1 MRSQSATAG
10 STASTLSSTSQLT
23 VIRLR
28 EYMPMP
34 PPEGSTDPSDRPPA
48 PGDAVQE
55 AGEGAAKNTAV
66 RAAGE
71 IVGKLGSLV
80 LFAVLARQVGDA
92 RLGIFVFALAWAEV
106 AMTPVG
112 LGIDQFLLR
121 QVAADR
127 EKLDSFFWNA
137 IYLKLLRGSPVVVG
151 SIVVVHVLDYPSETR
166 QTVAIIT
173 VALLFE
179 TLERTLLNTF
189 NAFERGE
196 LVAYTI
202 VSQRLTTAVLGL
214 GLLFAGYGVV
224 AVALAYLLGAAI
236 RLLMSVFL
244 LYRRLRAPTRTMPAD
259 VRLEIRRRSLTFT
272 AQDIFG
278 LVLAR
283 ADVLVLAALASDS
296 VVGLYGS
303 ACPVVLWTTLI
314 SSSRA
319 GAFTAMFTYL
329 TRDSQPTLAGVFQR
343 SIKLLLALQLPIAVS
358 MALLAE
364 PLCVAFF
371 GEQFRES
378 ADPLRILAPVVVL
391 FGIMV
396 LSSVLVLSRSR
407 PKRMVY
413 TVAIASAI
421 NLILNLLLIPP
432 YDDVGAALAML
443 GSMAVY
449 AGIAL
454 WLAVL
459 ETGRVNW
466 VSMAGPP
473 FAAAAVMA
481 VPLLLLSGVWPIALI
496 VGTVVYVA
504 TYAAIE
510 RIVEPDDLRFVVD
523 LVKRRLPSRSRATE
537 A

>member
-1 MRSQSATAG
+1 
-10 STASTLSSTSQLT
+10 
-23 VIRLR
+23 
-28 EYMPMP
+28 MP
-34 PPEGSTDPSDRPPA
+34 PPEGSTDPADRPPA

-55 AGEGAAKNTAV
+55 AGERAAKNTAV
-66 RAAGE
+66 RAGGE

-80 LFAVLARQVGDA
+80 LFAVLAREVGDA
-92 RLGIFVFALAWAEV
+92 RLGVFVFALAWAEV

-121 QVAADR
+121 QVAADKA
-127 EKLDSFFWNA
+127 KLDSFFWNA
-137 IYLKLLRGSPVVVG
+137 VYLKLLRGVPVVVG
-151 SIVVVHVLDYPSETR
+151 SIVLVYVLDYSSETR
-166 QTVAIIT
+166 RTVAIIT

-196 LVAYTI
+196 LVAFTI
-202 VSQRLTTAVLGL
+202 VAQRLTTAGLGL
-214 GLLFAGYGVV
+214 ALLFAGYGVV

-236 RLLMSVFL
+236 RLSMSVFL
-244 LYRRLRAPTRTMPAD
+244 LYTRLRAPARTMPRD

-303 ACPVVLWTTLI
+303 AYRLFESTTFINVAL
-314 SSSRA
+314 S

-329 TRDSQPTLAGVFQR
+329 ARDSAPALGAVFQR
-343 SIKLLLALQLPIAVS
+343 SIKLLLALQLPIALS
-358 MALLAE
+358 MGLLAE

-371 GEQFRES
+371 GEEFRDS

-391 FGIMV
+391 FGLMV

-413 TVAIASAI
+413 TVAFASAV
-421 NLILNLLLIPP
+421 NLILNFALIPP

-443 GSMAVY
+443 GSLGVY

-466 VSMAGPP
+466 LSMVGPP

-481 VPLLLLSGVWPIALI
+481 VPLLLLSGVWPIALV

-504 TYAAIE
+504 AYAAIE
-510 RIVEPDDLRFVVD
+510 RVVEPDDLQFVID
-523 LVKRRLPSRSRATE
+523 LVKRRLPARSRATE
-537 A
+537 AV